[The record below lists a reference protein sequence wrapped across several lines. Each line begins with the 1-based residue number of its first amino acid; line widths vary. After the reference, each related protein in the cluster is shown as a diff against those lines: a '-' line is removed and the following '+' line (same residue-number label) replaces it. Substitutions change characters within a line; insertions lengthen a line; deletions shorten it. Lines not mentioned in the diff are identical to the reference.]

1 MKSPA
6 FQRFFFTCLS
16 AFALLGLIPAA
27 PGYTTEGVRW
37 PDNKVVNLQMSLGS
51 PGKALQDGS
60 STWNV
65 AAVPAT
71 DLWNAV
77 MARVQF
83 SYVMNSSASVASHD
97 GVNSIAFSDD
107 VFGDSFGNGVLAVT
121 FYWSQSG
128 GDLTEADVLFNKA
141 QTFDSYR
148 GALQFGSNGYAIA
161 DIRRVFLH
169 ELGHALGLNHPDQAG
184 QHVSAVMNSV
194 ISDIY
199 NLTADDISGIQSLY
213 GAPAAGT
220 PAPTPV
226 PTPAPGPD
234 DAPSRLVNLS
244 TRMQVGTGDKVL
256 IGGFIIQGDKRKK
269 VLLRGIGPSL
279 GASGVQ
285 GALQDPR
292 MTLLDST
299 GTVIE
304 VNDNWGDSP
313 EIDDIIASTIPPS
326 DPRESAIVAKLDPGS
341 YTVIVE
347 GVNGGTGVGLVENYT
362 LDTYSGS
369 RAANISTRG
378 EVGTGDDSL
387 IGGFI
392 VRGNTTKEVI
402 IRALGP
408 SLAGST
414 TSKVLLNPLVEL
426 HDSNGQL
433 VAMNDDW
440 QNSDQAADIQASGIP
455 PTDPRES
462 ALITTLGAGNYTALV
477 RGADGDEGIG
487 LVEVYD
493 IDK

>member
-1 MKSPA
+1 
-6 FQRFFFTCLS
+6 
-16 AFALLGLIPAA
+16 
-27 PGYTTEGVRW
+27 
-37 PDNKVVNLQMSLGS
+37 
-51 PGKALQDGS
+51 
-60 STWNV
+60 
-65 AAVPAT
+65 
-71 DLWNAV
+71 
-77 MARVQF
+77 
-83 SYVMNSSASVASHD
+83 
-97 GVNSIAFSDD
+97 
-107 VFGDSFGNGVLAVT
+107 
-121 FYWSQSG
+121 
-128 GDLTEADVLFNKA
+128 
-141 QTFDSYR
+141 
-148 GALQFGSNGYAIA
+148 
-161 DIRRVFLH
+161 
-169 ELGHALGLNHPDQAG
+169 
-184 QHVSAVMNSV
+184 MNSV